1 MSARP
6 PCMVTVDIE
15 AEWEQ
20 GTTRAVET
28 HLPPLLARF
37 AARGVRAT
45 LFCTGEVVAKCPD
58 LLRAVPP
65 EHELASHSLT
75 HAVLGRLDPPARR
88 AELADSKAAVESLGR
103 PCRGFR
109 APYFYMTDPLLAEV
123 AAAGYVWDAS
133 WASFALHIGYENLR
147 RDKRPQRVDPPG
159 IIELPVPDATP
170 ARIPFGLSWYRLFWP
185 ASRLFERQTPHLL
198 YLHCDEFLEEGP
210 RAGIPR
216 AARPFFGRNRG
227 PRAWDLLERLL
238 DTLQRR
244 DAEFLTCSE
253 YVRRE
258 FGV

>member
-1 MSARP
+1 
-6 PCMVTVDIE
+6 MVTVDVE
-15 AEWEQ
+15 PEWESDS
-20 GTTRAVET
+20 TRAVET
-28 HLPPLLARF
+28 HLPPLLERF

-45 LFCTGEVVAKCPD
+45 LFCTGQVVARCPD
-58 LLRAVPP
+58 LLRAVPA

-75 HAVLGRLDPPARR
+75 HAVLGRLDRPALRR
-88 AELADSKAAVESLGR
+88 ELAGSRAAVESLGR

-109 APYFYMTDPLLAEV
+109 APYFYMTPPILAEV

-133 WASFALHIGYENLR
+133 WASFALHIGYANLL

-159 IIELPVPDATP
+159 IVELPVPDATP

-210 RAGIPR
+210 QSGIPR
-216 AARPFFGRNRG
+216 AARPFFRRNRG
-227 PRAWDLLERLL
+227 RRAWDLLARLL
-238 DTLQRR
+238 DRLAER
-244 DAEFLTCSE
+244 DVEFVTCSD

-258 FGV
+258 FGL